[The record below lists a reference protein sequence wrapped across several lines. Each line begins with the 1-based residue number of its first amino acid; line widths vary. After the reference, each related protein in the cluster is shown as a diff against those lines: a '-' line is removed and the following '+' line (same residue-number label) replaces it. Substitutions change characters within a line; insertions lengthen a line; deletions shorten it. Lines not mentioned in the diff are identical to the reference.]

1 MQRKDKVKSA
11 GAPTAAPQAAS
22 ASSLSAEERDQ
33 RLYQAVLAY
42 RSARYAEADAAARE
56 LRAAV
61 ADFFPA
67 LLLGGMVAGKCGRGA
82 EGIALLREAVA
93 LDPQSAEAR
102 SELASLLRSEGRH
115 DAAIAAAKQALRLK
129 PEDAGNHND
138 LGLCYLA
145 AGRVP
150 LAIKELTRALAL
162 KPDAPMFHHNLGLAL
177 QQQSRDFEAIA
188 AFRRA
193 VALDGDNTEAHAH
206 LGQLLY
212 QHGQPQEATQCYER
226 AAALQPNRAVAA
238 VQTAEAL
245 VQQGRTAD
253 AESCLRTTL
262 AADPQADLVHQ
273 VLGVLLQRLGR
284 FAEARASLE
293 RAIEL
298 QPRRISAYASL
309 VRGQRIGAADAPL
322 VAAMQR
328 LVHEPTLPARDRSSL
343 HFALGKACD
352 DLGDYKAAIG
362 HFDRANEIE
371 SEWMRAAG
379 RWFDRRARAAF
390 VDQMIASF
398 PPGRGARAVG
408 GSRSELPALIVGMP
422 RSGTTLVE
430 QILSNHRDIGAAGEL
445 SYWTDWPV
453 AGTPIGAP
461 PDDARGRELAESYLA
476 LLRKAAPDARRV
488 TDKMPVNFLVLGL
501 IHRLLPAARIIHCRR
516 HPVDTCLSIYST
528 PVGNPLDFAHD
539 RSHLVFYYEQYL
551 RLMAHWRVVI
561 PAGQLLEIDYER
573 LVSEPEEVTRR
584 LVAFCGLEWDAA
596 CLEHERSEHLIMTP
610 SVWQARQP
618 VYRDALERWRR
629 YEPWLGAFRRLL
641 PAT

>member
-11 GAPTAAPQAAS
+11 GAPTAAPQPAP

-42 RSARYAEADAAARE
+42 RGARYAEADAAARE

-67 LLLGGMVAGKCGRGA
+67 VLLGGMVAGKCGRGA
-82 EGIALLREAVA
+82 EGIELLREAAA

-115 DAAIAAAKQALRLK
+115 DAAIAAAKQALRLR
-129 PEDAGNHND
+129 PDDAGNHNV
-138 LGLCYLA
+138 LALCYLA
-145 AGRVP
+145 AGRAP
-150 LAIKELTRALAL
+150 LAIKELARALAL

-193 VALDGDNTEAHAH
+193 VALDDDNTEAYAH

-245 VQQGRTAD
+245 VQQGRAAD
-253 AESCLRTTL
+253 AETCLRTAL
-262 AADPQADLVHQ
+262 AADPRADLLHQ

-328 LVHEPTLPARDRSSL
+328 LVREPTLPARDRSSL

-371 SEWMRAAG
+371 SESTREAG
-379 RWFDRRARAAF
+379 RWVDRRAHAAF
-390 VDQMIASF
+390 VDQMIARF
-398 PPGRGARAVG
+398 PWGRGEHATG
-408 GSRSELPALIVGMP
+408 RSPSDVPVLIVGMP

-430 QILSNHRDIGAAGEL
+430 QILSSHRDIGAAGEL
-445 SYWTDWPV
+445 SYWTDRPVVETPV
-453 AGTPIGAP
+453 AA
-461 PDDARGRELAESYLA
+461 PDDARGRELAENYLA
-476 LLRKAAPDARRV
+476 LLRRAAPDARRV
-488 TDKMPVNFLVLGL
+488 TDKMPANFLVLGL
-501 IHRLLPAARIIHCRR
+501 IHRVLPAARIIHCRR

-528 PVGNPLDFAHD
+528 PVSNPLDFAHD
-539 RSHLVFYYEQYL
+539 RSNLVFYYEQYL
-551 RLMAHWRVVI
+551 RLMAHWRALI
-561 PAGQLLEIDYER
+561 PADRLLEIDYER